1 MSNSV
6 AIVTGASSGIG
17 KATALR
23 LSRDFGAIVVAAR
36 DAEKVAAVGEQVKA
50 IGAEPLVLGLDL
62 MAPGAAE
69 IVVNKTLDRFGRI
82 DALVNI
88 AGAVA
93 GLDVF
98 QMTDEQWT
106 SGMELKFHAARR
118 LTIRAW
124 DALKQSKGAVVFISG
139 NAAVIPKPGAAAVGA
154 INAAIEAL
162 AKAFAE
168 RGIDDD
174 VRVNSVSPGAVMT
187 GRRLAMLEKTAAS
200 RKVTLEEARQQFLKQ
215 AGISRFGEADEIAD
229 VMAFAVS
236 PAARWMTG
244 TVLRMDGGE
253 VKSV

>member
-1 MSNSV
+1 MPKSV

-17 KATALR
+17 QATALR
-23 LSRDFGAIVVAAR
+23 LARDFEAVVLAAR
-36 DAEKVAAVGEQVKA
+36 GGEKLSEVGEQVKA
-50 IGAEPLVLGLDL
+50 IGAEPFVLELDL
-62 MAPGAAE
+62 MAPTAADV
-69 IVVNKTLDRFGRI
+69 VVNKTLDRFGRI

-98 QMTDEQWT
+98 QMTDAQWNE
-106 SGMELKFHAARR
+106 GMELKFHGARR
-118 LTIRAW
+118 LTICAW
-124 DALKQSKGAVVFISG
+124 DALRESKGAVVFISG

-168 RGIDDD
+168 RGIEDG
-174 VRVNSVSPGAVMT
+174 VQVNSVSPGAIMT
-187 GRRLAMLEKTAAS
+187 GRRLAMLEKAAAS
-200 RKVTLEEARQQFLKQ
+200 RKMTLEEMKQQFLKQ
-215 AGISRFGEADEIAD
+215 SGIGRFGQAEEIAD